1 MLIMAN
7 HNVFKYFYST
17 IKMVKSIQDIQ
28 HVLYINLD
36 HRTDRKIHVE
46 DQLGRIGVPVNS
58 VERYPAIQLI
68 KGSGAIG
75 CTMSHLRCLKKAKE
89 FGWDHVCIVEDDI
102 EFLNPELFLTQLNKF
117 LSSQISW
124 DVVLIA
130 GNNMLPYKP
139 INDTCIQV
147 YNCQTT
153 TGYIVKKHYYDKLI
167 QNYKE
172 GIQNLIK
179 NPDNNEYKIDKYW
192 FKLQRIDN
200 WFLITPL
207 SVVQREDYSDIEKK
221 TTNFKNYMLN
231 YNKVYKTSK

>member
-1 MLIMAN
+1 MLLSKFPVI
-7 HNVFKYFYST
+7 
-17 IKMVKSIQDIQ
+17 
-28 HVLYINLD
+28 YINLD
-36 HRTDRKIHVE
+36 SRPDRKDHVVNE
-46 DQLGRIGVPVNS
+46 LLKIGVNEP
-58 VERYPAIQLI
+58 ERFKAIKLDN
-68 KGSGAIG
+68 GALG
-75 CTMSHLRCLKKAKE
+75 CSMSHLKCLELAKQK
-89 FGWDHVCIVEDDI
+89 DYDYVLICEDDI

-117 LSSQISW
+117 LDSNINW

-139 INDTCIQV
+139 INDACIQI

-179 NPDNNEYKIDKYW
+179 NSGSNEYKIDKHW

-200 WFLITPL
+200 WYLVIPL

-231 YNKVYKTSK
+231 YNKTYKISK

>member
-1 MLIMAN
+1 MLLSKFPVI
-7 HNVFKYFYST
+7 
-17 IKMVKSIQDIQ
+17 
-28 HVLYINLD
+28 YINLD
-36 HRTDRKIHVE
+36 SRPDRKEHVE
-46 DQLGRIGVPVNS
+46 KQLKKSGLNEP
-58 VERYPAIQLI
+58 ERFKAIKLDN
-68 KGSGAIG
+68 GALG
-75 CTMSHLRCLKKAKE
+75 CSMSHLKCLELAKQRE
-89 FGWDHVCIVEDDI
+89 YDYVLICEDDI

-117 LSSQISW
+117 LASQIIW

-139 INDTCIQV
+139 INDTCIQI